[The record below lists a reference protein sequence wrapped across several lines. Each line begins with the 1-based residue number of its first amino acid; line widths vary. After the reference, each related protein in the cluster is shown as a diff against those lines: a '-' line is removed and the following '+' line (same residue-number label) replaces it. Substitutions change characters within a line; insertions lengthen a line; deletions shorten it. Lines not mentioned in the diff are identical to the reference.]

1 MEAGA
6 EGFSTL
12 TIENIDGLK
21 EIAKINLKYM
31 NETSIVRNSEY
42 FIGEREGKLFKYN
55 IKEKKEELIYEG
67 KILKFSL
74 SLKGDYLLIIT
85 EDKKLHLID
94 LKNNTNSLEQQLL
107 INDTEYIQD
116 IKWSNDNK
124 NVIFMYDKENGEEY
138 ISIADLYSL
147 ENINGYAR
155 LTESADIYKN
165 NQKIG
170 TVPLDYVVLLEN
182 HMLKKPIY
190 GNIDEKKL
198 EQLYQLKENY
208 FVLPKE
214 EINVYKDSSKQLI
227 IKTLKSGTIL
237 KNVFYSKILNMFYV
251 EKDAIKGWIDTD
263 KMDVVIYSPQKIVLS
278 SDFKSDSSNKFTYVY
293 YSNLEGTSYY
303 LDNYGWIIKD
313 DSNSF
318 IETNK
323 NRKVYSLINE
333 NKVYDDLG
341 KIEKYSLNLGESS
354 NILGEVDSYYL
365 IESNGN
371 VGWVKKESVT
381 YTKIDVENP
390 KINIERME
398 INEEGLLTIIGNVS
412 DDSKLEKL
420 LINNIEIKLYEKTE
434 DKEKEIYRFEYQ
446 WLLLK
451 NSTNSIKLEIIDKT
465 GKKTVKVINFDENL
479 NTIE

>member
-1 MEAGA
+1 
-6 EGFSTL
+6 
-12 TIENIDGLK
+12 
-21 EIAKINLKYM
+21 
-31 NETSIVRNSEY
+31 
-42 FIGEREGKLFKYN
+42 
-55 IKEKKEELIYEG
+55 
-67 KILKFSL
+67 
-74 SLKGDYLLIIT
+74 
-85 EDKKLHLID
+85 
-94 LKNNTNSLEQQLL
+94 
-107 INDTEYIQD
+107 
-116 IKWSNDNK
+116 
-124 NVIFMYDKENGEEY
+124 
-138 ISIADLYSL
+138 
-147 ENINGYAR
+147 
-155 LTESADIYKN
+155 
-165 NQKIG
+165 
-170 TVPLDYVVLLEN
+170 
-182 HMLKKPIY
+182 
-190 GNIDEKKL
+190 
-198 EQLYQLKENY
+198 
-208 FVLPKE
+208 
-214 EINVYKDSSKQLI
+214 
-227 IKTLKSGTIL
+227 
-237 KNVFYSKILNMFYV
+237 MFYV